1 LIEAAEVTAIV
12 RTARLAGSTS
22 TNGESQQKESDVRD
36 DELKA
41 MVDAF
46 LAWPLPAD
54 VAADAI
60 ACKPGA
66 PHRTGTNLLT
76 SVQARAMFEHCL
88 AVVRAHDRDGE
99 RWRTLLRL
107 ATQWPQ
113 TELVVNIN
121 IGHDWHT
128 ADTPKQIQD
137 VVDAAMRAE
146 G

>member
-1 LIEAAEVTAIV
+1 M
-12 RTARLAGSTS
+12 S
-22 TNGESQQKESDVRD
+22 D

-88 AVVRAHDRDGE
+88 AVVRAHDEQDTDAVMAQMDKDHAAE
-99 RWRTLLRL
+99 VARL
-107 ATQWPQ
+107 QSR
-113 TELVVNIN
+113 
-121 IGHDWHT
+121 
-128 ADTPKQIQD
+128 
-137 VVDAAMRAE
+137 VDALVRANVAATRRVAA
-146 G
+146 

>member
-1 LIEAAEVTAIV
+1 MSITEGAAGLQASSLV
-12 RTARLAGSTS
+12 RRRPAAR
-22 TNGESQQKESDVRD
+22 ESQQKESDVRD

-88 AVVRAHDRDGE
+88 AVVRAHDSSLTR
-99 RWRTLLRL
+99 R
-107 ATQWPQ
+107 
-113 TELVVNIN
+113 
-121 IGHDWHT
+121 
-128 ADTPKQIQD
+128 
-137 VVDAAMRAE
+137 
-146 G
+146 